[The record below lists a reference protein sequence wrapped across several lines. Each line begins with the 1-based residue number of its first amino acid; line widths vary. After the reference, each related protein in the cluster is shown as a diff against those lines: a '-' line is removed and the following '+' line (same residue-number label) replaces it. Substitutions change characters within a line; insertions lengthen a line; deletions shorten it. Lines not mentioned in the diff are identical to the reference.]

1 MIARTLPV
9 LLIIAALILTAI
21 LAIVFSPQL
30 PNRIASHFGIDGKPN
45 GFMGKDA
52 FLITMVA
59 LQFGLAIF
67 LTGMGWIAAKLPK
80 SMINIPHREYWLH
93 ADRATETLS
102 WLQGVMNWITA
113 CTTTFMALIFYLVI
127 QANLQAE
134 VKLPTLGFTLLMV
147 AYLIAILILVVR
159 ITLHFRRIPA
169 S

>member
-1 MIARTLPV
+1 MITRTLPV
-9 LLIIAALILTAI
+9 LLIIAALVLTVI

-30 PNRIASHFGIDGKPN
+30 PNRIASHFGIDGKPD
-45 GFMGKDA
+45 GFMSKSG
-52 FLITMVA
+52 FLISMVG

-67 LTGMGWIAAKLPK
+67 LTGIGWITAKLPK

-93 ADRATETLS
+93 ADRAAETLS

-113 CTTTFMALIFYLVI
+113 STTLFMALIFYLVI
-127 QANLQAE
+127 RANMLGE
-134 VKLPTLGFTLLMV
+134 VKLPTLGFTLIMV
-147 AYLIAILILVVR
+147 IYLIAILILVVR